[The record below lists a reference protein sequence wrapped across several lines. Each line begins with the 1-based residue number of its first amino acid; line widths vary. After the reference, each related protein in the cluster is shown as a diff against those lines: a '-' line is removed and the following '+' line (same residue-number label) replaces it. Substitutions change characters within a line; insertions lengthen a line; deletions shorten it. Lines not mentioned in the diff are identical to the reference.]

1 LTFAAVLWFAAQM
14 GAAGTDDRV
23 ILLVR
28 HAERADA
35 ALPGAAKPPAM
46 TAPKM
51 AADPELSEAGRERA
65 KRLAEMLQQA
75 GVTSIYSTEYR
86 RTRQTAEPLASAL
99 GIQITAVPASDVGGL
114 VERLKHSTGVSLVV
128 GHSNTIPDIVKALGA
143 TGPVRI
149 ADDEYD
155 GLYVLIPRDGAAQL
169 LQLKY

>member
-1 LTFAAVLWFAAQM
+1 
-14 GAAGTDDRV
+14 
-23 ILLVR
+23 
-28 HAERADA
+28 
-35 ALPGAAKPPAM
+35 
-46 TAPKM
+46 
-51 AADPELSEAGRERA
+51 
-65 KRLAEMLQQA
+65 MLQQA

-128 GHSNTIPDIVKALGA
+128 GHSNTIPDIVKALDA